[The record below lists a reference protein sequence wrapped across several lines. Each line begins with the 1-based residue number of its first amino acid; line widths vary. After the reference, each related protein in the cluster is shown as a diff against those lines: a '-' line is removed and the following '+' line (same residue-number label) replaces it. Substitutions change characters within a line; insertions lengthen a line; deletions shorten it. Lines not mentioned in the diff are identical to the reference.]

1 MTPYLLSADTH
12 CSPWSASGKT
22 TVAKLFGRILNA
34 VGARTSNTF
43 VEVNAQQVLSAGEE
57 AFGEMVQIMLNPKPS
72 PEAVL
77 EANANELRLLAVKQA
92 NNVKVKHEDHQR
104 DEGGLQQR
112 HDAAMKKLSDDAN
125 AAHDALCKKGRDLA
139 KHQDKDQQK
148 DLDRQGTE
156 RNDLRQKQNG
166 EKSAEDRRMVT
177 VQQELDQAQAD
188 LQQAQALAS
197 YNSPNTAA
205 IAAAANRVRDKQTT
219 MRSVQTQQAATKERH
234 QDEQAGVREKH
245 QSEDR
250 RRQRNHDQQK
260 EELKAEKDQL
270 REKTDREKA
279 DMREAHRR
287 ESDALKKAQSRELND
302 LQKAYDLEKR
312 AIEEQHKQ
320 AQPTPGEQKAWELLK
335 KGLHGQAMGDHAGG
349 VLFIDEAH
357 MLDPKGNR
365 IGAAILNYI
374 MDAAERYRSTLT
386 IILAGYRADIEKNL
400 YGFNV
405 GMPSRFMDVE
415 FKDYDE
421 HELRLIWEGM
431 IDQYTSI
438 SWRMDSNAPKL
449 PGGSMPGGGMCG
461 APAAQL
467 SCPPLA
473 EALSAKRTDFS
484 KGEWD
489 VSAWAS
495 LLSFEEVRDH
505 HRIEVGGISYR
516 PLICKWTVHPDAL
529 EVAVRR
535 VARGKGRYGFG
546 NGRDLRNAFESAAS
560 KARARANFDPR
571 APELQIE
578 DVIGPP
584 PERKTM
590 PELDA
595 ALTQLDAM
603 EGLHEVKAQ
612 IYTFVQ
618 VHADNYRRE
627 KSNEKLVE
635 LKKNRLF
642 WGNPGTGKSTVA
654 EIYGK
659 VLKALGLLSNGEVIL
674 KTAGDFIGSV
684 VGESQNEAADILQ
697 LAQGRVLVIDEAS
710 DSRPLD

>member
-1 MTPYLLSADTH
+1 MA
-12 CSPWSASGKT
+12 G
-22 TVAKLFGRILNA
+22 LFGRILNA
-34 VGARTSNTF
+34 VGARMSDTF

-57 AFGEMVQIMLNPKPS
+57 AFGEMVHLMLNPKPS

-77 EANANELRLLAVKQA
+77 KANANELRLLAVKQA
-92 NNVKVKHEDHQR
+92 DNVKEKQEHHQK

-112 HDAAMKKLSDDAN
+112 HDAAVKKLSDDAN
-125 AAHDALCKKGRDLA
+125 AAYDALSRKGIDLA
-139 KHQDKDQQK
+139 KNQEKDQEK
-148 DLDRQGTE
+148 DLVSQGTD
-156 RNDLRQKQNG
+156 RNDLRQKQNR
-166 EKSAEDRRMVT
+166 EKSEEDKRMVT

-205 IAAAANRVRDKQTT
+205 IAAAAKCVRDKQTT

-234 QDEQAGVREKH
+234 QDEQASVREKH

-250 RRQRNHDQQK
+250 KRHLNHDQQK
-260 EELKAEKDQL
+260 EQLKAEKDQL
-270 REKTDREKA
+270 REKTNREKA
-279 DMREAHRR
+279 EMLEAHKR

-302 LQKAYDLEKR
+302 LQKANDLEKR

-320 AQPTPGEQKAWELLK
+320 AQPTPGEQKAWKLLK
-335 KGLHGQAMGDHAGG
+335 KALRGQAMGDHAGG

-357 MLDPKGNR
+357 MLDPKGNK
-365 IGAAILNYI
+365 IGAAVFNYI

-421 HELRLIWEGM
+421 HELRLIWKGM

-449 PGGSMPGGGMCG
+449 P
-461 APAAQL
+461 PAAQL

-473 EALSAKRTDFS
+473 EALSANRKDFS

-495 LLSFEEVRDH
+495 RLSFEEVRDD
-505 HRIEVGGISYR
+505 HRIDVGGISHR

-535 VARGKGRYGFG
+535 VARGKGSYGFG
-546 NGRDLRNAFESAAS
+546 NGRSLRNAFESAAS

-571 APELQIE
+571 APELHIE

-618 VHADNYRRE
+618 VNADNYRRE
-627 KSNEKLVE
+627 KSNEKLLE

-659 VLKALGLLSNGEVIL
+659 VLNALGLLSNGEVIL

-684 VGESQNEAADILQ
+684 VGESQNKAALILQ
-697 LAQGRVLVIDEAS
+697 LAQGKVLVIDEAS
-710 DSRPLD
+710 NSRPRD

>member
-1 MTPYLLSADTH
+1 
-12 CSPWSASGKT
+12 
-22 TVAKLFGRILNA
+22 
-34 VGARTSNTF
+34 
-43 VEVNAQQVLSAGEE
+43 
-57 AFGEMVQIMLNPKPS
+57 MLNPKPS

-77 EANANELRLLAVKQA
+77 KANANELRLLAVKQA
-92 NNVKVKHEDHQR
+92 DEAKEQQLHHQKDED
-104 DEGGLQQR
+104 GLQQR
-112 HDAAMKKLSDDAN
+112 HDAAVKKLSDDAN
-125 AAHDALCKKGRDLA
+125 AAHDALRKKGADLA
-139 KHQDKDQQK
+139 KRQGEDEQK
-148 DLDRQGTE
+148 DHDRQRRE
-156 RNDLRQKQNG
+156 WNDLREQQRRK
-166 EKSAEDRRMVT
+166 KSAEDQRMVT
-177 VQQELDQAQAD
+177 VQQELA
-188 LQQAQALAS
+188 
-197 YNSPNTAA
+197 
-205 IAAAANRVRDKQTT
+205 
-219 MRSVQTQQAATKERH
+219 
-234 QDEQAGVREKH
+234 QDEQARMREEH
-245 QSEDR
+245 QIEDR
-250 RRQRNHDQQK
+250 KRQLNHGQQK

-270 REKTDREKA
+270 REKTAGEKA
-279 DMREAHRR
+279 DMGQAHKR
-287 ESDALKKAQSRELND
+287 ESDALKKMQSRERND
-302 LQKAYDLEKR
+302 LQKANDLEKR

-320 AQPTPGEQKAWELLK
+320 AQPTPGEQKAWKLLK
-335 KGLHGQAMGDHAGG
+335 KALRGQAMGDHAGG

-357 MLDPKGNR
+357 MLDPKGNK
-365 IGAAILNYI
+365 IGAAVFNII

-438 SWRMDSNAPKL
+438 SWRMDSDASKL
-449 PGGSMPGGGMCG
+449 PDGGMCG
-461 APAAQL
+461 APDAQL

-473 EALSAKRTDFS
+473 EALSANRKDFS

-495 LLSFEEVRDH
+495 HLSFEVVRDH
-505 HRIEVGGISYR
+505 HRIDVGGISYR
-516 PLICKWTVHPDAL
+516 PVICKWTVHPDVL

-560 KARARANFDPR
+560 RARARANFDPR

-584 PERKTM
+584 PDRKTM

-595 ALTQLDAM
+595 ALSQLDAM

-627 KSNEKLVE
+627 KSNEKLLE

-659 VLKALGLLSNGEVIL
+659 VLNALGLLSNGEVIL

-684 VGESQNEAADILQ
+684 VGESQNKTASILQ
-697 LAQGRVLVIDEAS
+697 LAQGKVLVIDEAS
-710 DSRPLD
+710 DSQPQD